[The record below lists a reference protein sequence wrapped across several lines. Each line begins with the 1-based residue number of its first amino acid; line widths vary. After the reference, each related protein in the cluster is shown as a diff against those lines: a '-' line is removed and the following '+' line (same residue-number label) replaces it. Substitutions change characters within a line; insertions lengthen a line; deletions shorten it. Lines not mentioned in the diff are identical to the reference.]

1 MGLMLLA
8 GTFVLLG
15 SAPLLRAHDSPE
27 HEVDALTLRIA
38 KVGKTSSLLSRR
50 ALEYRALGQLDK
62 AAADLAEAIVL
73 DPKMPS
79 TYVELARVQFAQEKL
94 ADACNSATLALQ
106 RMDDPGERGPVFL
119 LRAQIQAARGNAVAA
134 LADCD
139 QAERKDD
146 IDWYLVRS
154 EVQAQLKQFDAR
166 TAGLQEGFE
175 RNGSIVL
182 EIEWIEAMIDAGKYQ
197 QALARIN
204 QHLDRLR
211 WRSSWLLR
219 RARVLKATHSDF
231 RPDAQAALAEL
242 NQRIN
247 PGHPETMLL
256 LDRATA
262 YALLGD
268 KPAASKDLAAAKK
281 LGASELRCARVE
293 RLLKESTLAR
303 SDRTIGK

>member
-1 MGLMLLA
+1 
-8 GTFVLLG
+8 
-15 SAPLLRAHDSPE
+15 
-27 HEVDALTLRIA
+27 
-38 KVGKTSSLLSRR
+38 
-50 ALEYRALGQLDK
+50 
-62 AAADLAEAIVL
+62 
-73 DPKMPS
+73 
-79 TYVELARVQFAQEKL
+79 
-94 ADACNSATLALQ
+94 
-106 RMDDPGERGPVFL
+106 MDDPGEKGPVFL
-119 LRAQIQAARGNAVAA
+119 LRAQIQAARGNACAA
-134 LADCD
+134 LGDCD

-166 TAGLQEGFE
+166 MAGLQEGFE

-231 RPDAQAALAEL
+231 HPDAKAALAEL
-242 NQRIN
+242 NERIN
-247 PGHPETMLL
+247 PTHPETMLL

-262 YALLGD
+262 HALLGD
-268 KPAASKDLAAAKK
+268 RSAASRDLAEAKK
-281 LGASELRCARVE
+281 LGAAEVRCARVE
-293 RLLKESTLAR
+293 RLLKESVLAK
-303 SDRTIGK
+303 SDQTISK